1 MADEKPVQQDVT
13 ASEAPASETAV
24 AAPAAQDEMPRRSKF
39 RTLMITLALY
49 MVMFIAALDQTV
61 VATAIPTITHDLHS
75 AAGYTWIGGA
85 YLLASASCGTIWVK
99 CSDIWGRKPLIL
111 ISVFVFA
118 VASLIAALAVNMPML
133 IAARALQGIGSGGLM
148 QLVAVAIADMFS
160 IRDRSFYFGIM
171 GAVWAVAGGAGP
183 LIGGA
188 FSQYVTW
195 RWCFWINLPVC
206 GLAELLLIV
215 FLDLHNPRT
224 PLRKG
229 LAVVDWYGSISILA
243 VVIMILLGLNL
254 GGATFPW
261 NSSTVICL
269 LVFGSASI
277 ALFLYSEL
285 RLAKYPLMPLSAF
298 RHLSNTAVIVVAFGH
313 SMVATGTEFY
323 LPLYFQSVQQASP
336 LRSGLLLLPYVL
348 AAAVADFVGGLIIHR
363 TGKYVIFL
371 QIGCACMTLGTGL
384 YVKFWINTPLG
395 QLIGFQIIAAVGM
408 ALLFQTPMLAVQ
420 NSVHKSDV
428 ASATSTLSFL
438 RSLASSL
445 AVVIGGSIFQNSINT
460 RASSLA
466 TAGLS
471 DSLQDSL
478 NGGNAAANV
487 ELIRNITDP
496 AQLAAVKEAY
506 AYSTRRIFI
515 FYTAIAGLTLL
526 ASPFIRQSYMSKEHE
541 ETKTGLN
548 NLSERDKKTR
558 PDEVELTAQDR
569 AQAQNE
575 SATP

>member
-1 MADEKPVQQDVT
+1 MAENEKNVQQGIEDG
-13 ASEAPASETAV
+13 EAVGTAV
-24 AAPAAQDEMPRRSKF
+24 PATVEEETPSRSKF
-39 RTLMITLALY
+39 RTLMIIIALY

-85 YLLASASCGTIWVK
+85 YFLASASCGTIWVK

-111 ISVFVFA
+111 VAVFVFA
-118 VASLIAALAVNMPML
+118 VASLIAALSIDMPML
-133 IAARALQGIGSGGLM
+133 IAARALQGVGSGGLM

-160 IRDRSFYFGIM
+160 LRDRSFYFGIM
-171 GAVWAVAGGAGP
+171 GAVWAIAGGAGP

-188 FSQYVTW
+188 FAEYVTW

-206 GLAELLLIV
+206 GLAELLLFL

-229 LAVVDWYGSISILA
+229 LAVVDWWGSFSILA

-254 GGATFPW
+254 GGATFSW
-261 NSSTVICL
+261 SSSTVICL

-285 RLAKYPLMPLSAF
+285 RLARYPLMPLSAF
-298 RHLSNTAVIVVAFGH
+298 RRVSNTAVIIVAFGH

-323 LPLYFQSVQQASP
+323 LPLYFQSVQEASP
-336 LRSGLLLLPYVL
+336 LRSGVLLLPYVL
-348 AAAVADFVGGLIIHR
+348 AAAAADFVGGLIIHR
-363 TGKYVIFL
+363 TGKYLIFL
-371 QIGCACMTLGTGL
+371 QMGCVLMTLGTGL
-384 YVKFWINTPLG
+384 YINFWTHTPLG
-395 QLIGFQIIAAVGM
+395 QIIGFQIIAAVGM

-460 RASSLA
+460 RASALA
-466 TAGLS
+466 AAGLS
-471 DSLQDSL
+471 GSLQNSL

-487 ELIRNITDP
+487 EIIRNITNP
-496 AQLAAVKEAY
+496 TQLEVVKEAY

-515 FYTAIAGLTLL
+515 FFTAIAGLTLL
-526 ASPFIRQSYMSKEHE
+526 ASPFIRQGYMSKEHS

-548 NLSERDKKTR
+548 NLSEREKTQ
-558 PDEVELTAQDR
+558 PDVTELTAQN
-569 AQAQNE
+569 QAQNH
-575 SATP
+575 SGTP